1 MNLQYFV
8 SIAWTICLFSPCYSK
23 IEISV
28 IPDGALFPTEGTR
41 FEIKCTVVE
50 TSGGGAPQAFF
61 AEVDNEPYEANSSP
75 RLTLTKN
82 KDNATSTTVV
92 TMIWDPIEVADI
104 TDRRRETQ
112 CRGGLNRG
120 HTFTIVVVPKVSV
133 PKVSVFPINAVSAEK
148 GGETLFTC
156 QVSTVITG
164 MVKSIELQWST
175 ELELKKLPGNA
186 KEINKESNLTHVS
199 SGLVISNVDETNAM
213 KYYCSAI
220 LSFIKASKSDPVK
233 GDMYNKFVEVAE
245 VTYNAGMEDS
255 KIEVE
260 SKAGE
265 TKEMDCN
272 ILGSPTPKLTWM
284 KDEDVITSKS
294 DSRYKFSNKS
304 ASDPA
309 KRFFQLAD
317 ITYTDRAVY
326 KCIAAR
332 KGGDVEKE
340 FALRVRD
347 PLGALWP
354 FIGIVV
360 EAIVLVII
368 IFLFECYKKNK
379 KSKAGVDER
388 DGIDNEELKETSPL
402 VAQTPKVSYQAG
414 DDGVRARMS
423 TEATA

>member
-8 SIAWTICLFSPCYSK
+8 SIAWTICLFSPCYSI
-23 IEISV
+23 IEVSV
-28 IPDGALFPTEGTR
+28 IPDGSLFPTEGTK
-41 FEIKCTVVE
+41 FVVKCTVVDP
-50 TSGGGAPQAFF
+50 SGGGAPEAFF
-61 AEVDNEPYEANSSP
+61 ADVTNIAYDANSSP

-92 TMIWDPIEVADI
+92 TMIWDPIEIADI
-104 TDRRRETQ
+104 TEKRRQSQ
-112 CRGGLNRG
+112 CRLTNRG

-133 PKVSVFPINAVSAEK
+133 PTVSVSPTNDVSAKK
-148 GGETLFTC
+148 GAETLFTC

-164 MVKSIELQWST
+164 MVESIELQWST
-175 ELELKKLPGNA
+175 ELRSKKLPENA